1 MKLFGLTLIITS
13 ILALIAR
20 VIKEQDDKPN
30 VIISLFIVII
40 LVLVAG
46 LRNNIGDTEAYISL
60 YNFSQQGNKLS
71 LCPVNNQHVSF

>member
-46 LRNNIGDTEAYISL
+46 LRNNIGEIDGDILESAKEAMDS
-60 YNFSQQGNKLS
+60 
-71 LCPVNNQHVSF
+71 CPVAAITIE